1 MGGRGSISKPK
12 LLCPAQFTPCNMRS
26 AQRILMAASGGYSK
40 KLCSSSRESTGFLI
54 CKMPGKHYQDESRI
68 PTGTFTYPLPILPE
82 PNRIGFTPKVL
93 PEGGRSSPRLTPFP
107 GITNSPSLST
117 PHQALAHSGLQRPC
131 WLSKQSK
138 KHPDKYLP
146 QDQREIFRRGCRQDW
161 DGHSLLLLGSSLFE
175 SWSPKLELRDEA
187 QSAKGRKEASPWA
200 SLQIPMAMHPDSR
213 ATSHRPP
220 PMPCAQLL
228 ERHSHWF
235 SPSSSA
241 HSPERSLPQLPSLL
255 LSMGPLSLRGRL
267 LFFLVSWHFLAPDSL
282 RISPSLHIS
291 RVSLSPLGPH
301 SSPSFWFSC
310 SLAPSAHVSPS
321 FSFSSTIWPPSLAQP
336 SPAASLELCTALE
349 RLQATGKN

>member
-26 AQRILMAASGGYSK
+26 ARRILMAASGGYSK
-40 KLCSSSRESTGFLI
+40 KLGSSSRESTGFLI

-82 PNRIGFTPKVL
+82 PNRIGFTPNVL

-117 PHQALAHSGLQRPC
+117 PHQALAHSGLQRPR

-161 DGHSLLLLGSSLFE
+161 DGHLLLLLGSSLFE

-200 SLQIPMAMHPDSR
+200 SLQVPMAMHPNSR
-213 ATSHRPP
+213 ATSHP
-220 PMPCAQLL
+220 
-228 ERHSHWF
+228 
-235 SPSSSA
+235 
-241 HSPERSLPQLPSLL
+241 
-255 LSMGPLSLRGRL
+255 
-267 LFFLVSWHFLAPDSL
+267 
-282 RISPSLHIS
+282 
-291 RVSLSPLGPH
+291 
-301 SSPSFWFSC
+301 
-310 SLAPSAHVSPS
+310 
-321 FSFSSTIWPPSLAQP
+321 
-336 SPAASLELCTALE
+336 
-349 RLQATGKN
+349 

>member
-40 KLCSSSRESTGFLI
+40 KLGSSSRESTGFLI

-82 PNRIGFTPKVL
+82 PNRIGFTPNVL

-117 PHQALAHSGLQRPC
+117 PHQALAHSGLQRPR

-161 DGHSLLLLGSSLFE
+161 DGHSFLLLGSSLFE

-200 SLQIPMAMHPDSR
+200 SLQVLMAMHPNSR
-213 ATSHRPP
+213 ATSHPQP
-220 PMPCAQLL
+220 LC
-228 ERHSHWF
+228 HVG
-235 SPSSSA
+235 SSWRGTHTGFL
-241 HSPERSLPQLPSLL
+241 HSPEHSLPQLPSLL
-255 LSMGPLSLRGRL
+255 LSMGPVSLRGRL
-267 LFFLVSWHFLAPDSL
+267 LFFLISWHFLAPDSL
-282 RISPSLHIS
+282 HISPSLHVS

-301 SSPSFWFSC
+301 SSLSFWFSC